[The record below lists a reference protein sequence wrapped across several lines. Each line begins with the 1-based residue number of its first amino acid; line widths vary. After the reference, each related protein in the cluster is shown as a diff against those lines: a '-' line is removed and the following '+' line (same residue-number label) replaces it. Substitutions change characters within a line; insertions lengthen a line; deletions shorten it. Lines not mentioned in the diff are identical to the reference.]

1 MLRWFLRR
9 QLDAAERKLGAPID
23 YAREM
28 LEDSPGLLLRFFAG
42 TALLGR
48 RRRAPLDVWHVAA
61 LAATKHEDCGVCVQ
75 IAVNLAR
82 KDGVP
87 AEVLRAVLD
96 GAPERLPEP
105 LAEAC
110 RFATAVCAGDG
121 SEAPWREALLAR
133 HGHEA
138 LAELSLAIATA
149 RVFPTVKRGMG
160 HALSCSVVPV
170 RL

>member
-28 LEDSPGLLLRFFAG
+28 LEDSPGLLLRFFTG
-42 TALLGR
+42 VSLLAR
-48 RRRAPLDVWHVAA
+48 RRKAPLDSGHVAG
-61 LAATKHEDCGVCVQ
+61 LVATRHEDCGVCVQ

-96 GAPERLPEP
+96 GAPERLPEA
-105 LAEAC
+105 LAEAYG
-110 RFATAVCAGDG
+110 FAAGICANDG
-121 SEAPWREALLAR
+121 SEGPWREKLLAR

-138 LAELSLAIATA
+138 LTELSLVVAAG

-160 HALSCSVVPV
+160 HAVSCSVLPV